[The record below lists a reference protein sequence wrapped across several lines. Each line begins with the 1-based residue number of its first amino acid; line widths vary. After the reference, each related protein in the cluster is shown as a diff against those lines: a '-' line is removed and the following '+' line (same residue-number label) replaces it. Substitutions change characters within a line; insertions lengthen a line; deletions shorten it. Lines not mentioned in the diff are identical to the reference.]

1 MNIENLREAY
11 GRELLAIARK
21 DERVVALD
29 ADLCGS
35 TMTSLLEKEMPERFF
50 EMGIAEANM
59 VSVAAGLALA
69 GKIPFVNSFSVF
81 AAGQPYN
88 QIRQGVALPNLN
100 VRIVG
105 SSCGLSDAADGATHQ
120 SIEDVAIMRAIPNM
134 TVIVP
139 VDAEET
145 RKVVRASLQHQ
156 GPMYIRINRSS
167 LPVLTDHQTAF
178 SIGKMNL
185 MAEGSD
191 VTVFATGI
199 MVYQALQAR
208 ETLAKDGISI
218 GVVNVSTIK
227 PLVQSEVLKFT
238 KNIKGIVTAEE
249 HSIIGGLGS
258 AIAEAIS
265 DQMIPI
271 KMVGI
276 NDQFG
281 QSAGSHEELLDYYH
295 LTPQAIIEKVK
306 ILLMS
311 YNQSNLT

>member
-1 MNIENLREAY
+1 MCIRD
-11 GRELLAIARK
+11 R
-21 DERVVALD
+21 
-29 ADLCGS
+29 
-35 TMTSLLEKEMPERFF
+35 
-50 EMGIAEANM
+50 
-59 VSVAAGLALA
+59 
-69 GKIPFVNSFSVF
+69 PFVNSFSVF

-218 GVVNVSTIK
+218 RVVNVSTIK

-281 QSAGSHEELLDYYH
+281 QSASSHEELLDYYH
-295 LTPQAIIEKVK
+295 LTC
-306 ILLMS
+306 LL
-311 YNQSNLT
+311 

>member
-1 MNIENLREAY
+1 MNVENLREAY
-11 GRELLAIARK
+11 GRELLAVARE
-21 DERVVALD
+21 DARVVALD
-29 ADLCGS
+29 ADVCGS
-35 TMTSLLEKEMPERFF
+35 TMTKFLQDEMPERFF

-59 VSVAAGLALA
+59 VSVAAGLSLA

-81 AAGQPYN
+81 AAGQAYN

-100 VRIVG
+100 VRVVG
-105 SSCGLSDAADGATHQ
+105 SSCGLSDAGDGATHQ

-134 TVIVP
+134 TVVVP

-145 RKVVRASLQHQ
+145 RKVIRASLQHQ

-167 LPVLTDHQTAF
+167 LPVLTDQKNLF
-178 SIGKMNL
+178 RIGHMNL

-191 VTVFATGI
+191 IAIFATGI

-208 ETLAKDGISI
+208 ESLAKDGIS
-218 GVVNVSTIK
+218 VQVMNVSTIK
-227 PLVQSEVLKFT
+227 PLDRNELLQYAGKV
-238 KNIKGIVTAEE
+238 KGIVTAEE

-265 DQMIPI
+265 DVKIPI

-276 NDQFG
+276 NDRFG
-281 QSAGSHEELLDYYH
+281 QSAHSHEELMEYYQ
-295 LTPQAIIEKVK
+295 LTSQAIIKQAK
-306 ILLMS
+306 ALLD
-311 YNQSNLT
+311 

>member
-1 MNIENLREAY
+1 MDKENLREAY
-11 GRELLAIARK
+11 GKELLKIARE

-35 TMTSLLEKEMPERFF
+35 TMTSLLEKEIPERFF

-88 QIRQGVALPNLN
+88 QIRQGVALANLN

-105 SSCGLSDAADGATHQ
+105 SSCGLSDAGDGATHQ

-156 GPMYIRINRSS
+156 GPIYIRINRSS
-167 LPVLTDHQTAF
+167 LPLLTDPQTVF
-178 SIGKMNL
+178 SIGKMNP

-191 VTVFATGI
+191 VTVFAAGI
-199 MVYQALQAR
+199 MVNQALQAR
-208 ETLAKDGISI
+208 ETLAKEGISI

-227 PLVQSEVLKFT
+227 PLD
-238 KNIKGIVTAEE
+238 KNEILQYTGNAKGIVTAEE

-265 DQMIPI
+265 DQMIRI

-281 QSAGSHEELLDYYH
+281 QSASSHEELLEYYH
-295 LTPQAIIEKVK
+295 LTPQEIITKVK
-306 ILLMS
+306 TLL
-311 YNQSNLT
+311 N